1 MLLAVT
7 IFGLKLAG
15 RELLIV
21 GAVVVIVV
29 AAVAWLV
36 YTRRRPDRRG

>member
-1 MLLAVT
+1 MLLAIT

-21 GAVVVIVV
+21 GAVVVIIV
-29 AAVAWLV
+29 AAIGWFA
-36 YTRRRPDRRG
+36 YTKRAN

>member
-1 MLLAVT
+1 MLLAIT
-7 IFGLKLAG
+7 IFGLRLAG

-29 AAVAWLV
+29 AIGWFV
-36 YTRRRPDRRG
+36 YTRRKG

>member
-1 MLLAVT
+1 MLLAIT

-21 GAVVVIVV
+21 GAVVIVV
-29 AAVAWLV
+29 AAIGWFV
-36 YTRRRPDRRG
+36 YTRRTN

>member
-1 MLLAVT
+1 MLLAIT

-21 GAVVVIVV
+21 GAVVIVL
-29 AAVAWLV
+29 AAIGWFA
-36 YTRRRPDRRG
+36 YTKRTN